1 MPLIY
6 RSMFAINNINNG
18 ALSAMNAM
26 PQKDITS
33 DGETSFALDR
43 KNYKETLPTVTTTVS
58 QKIHKK
64 WFGNRDASQVTT
76 NRRVTEIGVG
86 SMNANKNLSSFTT
99 YKEVNTVSDALTR
112 VRSGGSVAPAKKGAN
127 RKNAPTPSFPTG
139 VLIRNTCCNDDKRLA
154 TIQPKTALVQKKL
167 TTVIYH

>member
-1 MPLIY
+1 
-6 RSMFAINNINNG
+6 MFAINNINNG
-18 ALSAMNAM
+18 TLSSMNAM

-43 KNYKETLPTVTTTVS
+43 KNYKETLPTVNTTVS
-58 QKIHKK
+58 EKIHKK

-76 NRRVTEIGVG
+76 TRRVSEVGVG
-86 SMNANKNLSSFTT
+86 SLNANKNTMSFTT

-112 VRSGGSVAPAKKGAN
+112 VRAGGSVAPAKKGAN

-139 VLIRNTCCNDDKRLA
+139 VLIRTNNRSIVSVQL
-154 TIQPKTALVQKKL
+154 KTALVQQKL
-167 TTVIYH
+167 TSVIYH